1 MNNVVFLHNSCMK
14 MLFLLSFCC
23 TMLLCFCS
31 TQPFVIWVWLLPNYC
46 SYCIG
51 FTMTKQSL
59 LFFYFHNVGHNAFY
73 VFAQDADATLV

>member
-14 MLFLLSFCC
+14 MLFLLSFYC

-46 SYCIG
+46 FLQYW
-51 FTMTKQSL
+51 FAMTKQSL
-59 LFFYFHNVGHNAFY
+59 LFFYFHNVGHNAFDI
-73 VFAQDADATLV
+73 FAQDADAALV

>member
-23 TMLLCFCS
+23 TMLLCLCS

-46 SYCIG
+46 FLLYWLHYDQTI
-51 FTMTKQSL
+51 F
-59 LFFYFHNVGHNAFY
+59 LFFYFHNVGHNAFD
-73 VFAQDADATLV
+73 VFAQDADAALV

>member
-31 TQPFVIWVWLLPNYC
+31 TQPLLYGL
-46 SYCIG
+46 G
-51 FTMTKQSL
+51 FYQTIDFYSMVLSFTKQSL
-59 LFFYFHNVGHNAFY
+59 LFFYFHNVGHNAFD
-73 VFAQDADATLV
+73 VFAQDADAALV